1 MNRALPARPINLA
14 AVSAFWGEAFD
25 LVNWH
30 SDSALFGEQSE
41 TGLFPPPFQY
51 SDNRAEAT
59 QVAQEVLAGRRTQW
73 MTPRQDFGEG
83 TGLPSD
89 GDLSIICDG
98 EGMPVA
104 LIADTSVRIESSKQN
119 PSQKVVVETFE
130 VLFPR

>member
-1 MNRALPARPINLA
+1 MNQALPALPINLA
-14 AVSAFWGEAFD
+14 AVSQFWSEAFD

-51 SDNRAEAT
+51 SENRAEAT
-59 QVAQEVLAGRRTQW
+59 QIAQDVLHGKRTQW
-73 MTPRQDFGEG
+73 TTPRNDFGHG
-83 TGLPSD
+83 VGLPAD

-104 LIADTSVRIESSKQN
+104 LISDTAVQTKPSSQN
-119 PSQKVVVETFE
+119 PSEEVVVETFE

>member
-1 MNRALPARPINLA
+1 MNQALPINLA
-14 AVSAFWGEAFD
+14 AVSVFWSEAFD

-51 SDNRAEAT
+51 SEDRAEAT
-59 QVAQEVLAGRRTQW
+59 RVAAEVLHGRRTQW
-73 MTPRQDFGEG
+73 ITPRQDFGEG
-83 TGLPSD
+83 VGMPAD

-104 LIADTSVRIESSKQN
+104 LITDTAVQTRPSKTD
-119 PSQKVVVETFE
+119 PSQEVVVETFE